1 MIDNFCFLIGGDK
14 MSLIDTLKQDLVNAM
29 KEKNKLKLNTLR
41 AVKGALQ
48 LEIINNKKEESDEL
62 LLDVINK
69 QIKMRKDSIE
79 EFKKANRQDLIDSYQ
94 EEIMVLEN
102 YMPKALSEEEVDSI
116 IKGAIEKLG
125 ASSVKDMGSVMKE
138 ITPLVKNR
146 CDMKEVSNKIRSILS

>member
-1 MIDNFCFLIGGDK
+1 

-79 EFKKANRQDLIDSYQ
+79 EFKKANRQDLINSYQ

-102 YMPKALSEEEVDSI
+102 YMPKALSDEEVDSI
-116 IKGAIEKLG
+116 IKEAIENIG

>member
-1 MIDNFCFLIGGDK
+1 

-41 AVKGALQ
+41 AVKVALQ

-79 EFKKANRQDLIDSYQ
+79 EFKKANRQDLINSYQ

-102 YMPKALSEEEVDSI
+102 YMPKALSDEEVDSI
-116 IKGAIEKLG
+116 IKEAIEKLG

>member
-1 MIDNFCFLIGGDK
+1 

-79 EFKKANRQDLIDSYQ
+79 EFKKANRQDLINSYQ

-102 YMPKALSEEEVDSI
+102 YMPKALSDEEVDSI
-116 IKGAIEKLG
+116 IKEAIEKLG

>member
-1 MIDNFCFLIGGDK
+1 

-102 YMPKALSEEEVDSI
+102 YMPKALSDEEVDSI
-116 IKGAIEKLG
+116 IKEAIEKLG